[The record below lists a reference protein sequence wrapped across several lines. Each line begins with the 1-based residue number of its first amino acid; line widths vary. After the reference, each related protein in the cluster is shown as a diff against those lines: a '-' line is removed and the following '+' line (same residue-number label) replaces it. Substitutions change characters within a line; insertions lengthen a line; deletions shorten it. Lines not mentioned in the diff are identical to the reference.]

1 MVATNA
7 KRRSHILV
15 CGGWDAIGNR
25 GLLVEGIA
33 EWRHGD
39 DVYYVQLMRQL
50 RDVEYA
56 YARIQRI
63 NVVTFLVVV
72 ELFESV

>member
-15 CGGWDAIGNR
+15 RSGWDAIGNR
-25 GLLVEGIA
+25 AFLVEGIA

-39 DVYYVQLMRQL
+39 DDCYVQLMRQL
-50 RDVEYA
+50 GDVEYA
-56 YARIQRI
+56 YARMQRI
-63 NVVTFLVVV
+63 NVVPFLVVV